1 MTFLDL
7 KGRKKTLKRPSKYLI
22 DWDAKSLSKF
32 QKAAKD
38 FLYSYWKSDYVFEEL
53 PMVGSKNRFDLYNA
67 TKRIVVESMGQ
78 QHHKF
83 VPHFQK
89 TRANFLGQIKR
100 DLDKHEFCKLNGI
113 ILVEFTE
120 KEFYGK
126 SQEELEKLFLSQG
139 VNL

>member
-38 FLYSYWKSDYVFEEL
+38 FLRPYWFRDYTFEEM
-53 PMVGSKNRFDLYNA
+53 PVVGSRSRFDFYNA
-67 TKRIVVESMGQ
+67 TKRIVLEISGR
-78 QHHKF
+78 QHKEF

-89 TRANFLGQIKR
+89 TRANFLSQVKR
-100 DLDKHEFCKLNGI
+100 DLDKGEFCRINDITFIEVFDISELTEEFFLANGVH
-113 ILVEFTE
+113 L
-120 KEFYGK
+120 
-126 SQEELEKLFLSQG
+126 
-139 VNL
+139 